1 MTVDPSMFAS
11 REHRLEATRE
21 AVIRLKNKA
30 YRQYQD
36 ECGPRFDTPKA
47 FHLVGM
53 MEAFD
58 LILDM
63 DNE

>member
-1 MTVDPSMFAS
+1 MAITPTYQDTPLDVS
-11 REHRLEATRE
+11 RGDI
-21 AVIRLKNKA
+21 VRLKNRI

-36 ECGPRFDTPKA
+36 ECGPNYDTPKA

-53 MEAFD
+53 LEAFD

-63 DNE
+63 EQE

>member
-1 MTVDPSMFAS
+1 MPVTPTYRDTPIDVS
-11 REHRLEATRE
+11 RGDI
-21 AVIRLKNKA
+21 IRLKNRI

-36 ECGPRFDTPKA
+36 KCGPGYDTPKA

-53 MEAFD
+53 LEAID

-63 DNE
+63 EQE